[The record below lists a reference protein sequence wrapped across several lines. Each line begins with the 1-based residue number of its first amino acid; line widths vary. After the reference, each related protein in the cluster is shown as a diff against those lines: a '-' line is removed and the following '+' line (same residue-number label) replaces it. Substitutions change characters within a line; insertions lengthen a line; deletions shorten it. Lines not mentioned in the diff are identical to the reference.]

1 MFRREPCATKH
12 HGSVVRSRCLE
23 ALGRMPPTWS
33 DQNDSSH
40 TRNCLLSFVAGF
52 PTDKRQSRPL
62 KDLVKLSIVGN
73 AVAAKLALKGAAALT
88 KKSIAF
94 NAKVAGC
101 AIKVLGKKPC

>member
-1 MFRREPCATKH
+1 MNLRILAIAC
-12 HGSVVRSRCLE
+12 S
-23 ALGRMPPTWS
+23 ALMLVSPLTS
-33 DQNDSSH
+33 AQ
-40 TRNCLLSFVAGF
+40 AG
-52 PTDKRQSRPL
+52 PL

-101 AIKVLGKKPC
+101 AVKVLGKKPC